1 MKCFCGTGLNAS
13 FYKTP
18 LVGKWRQLKWL
29 GLGQPHPSHDGLSL
43 SPPEVVFGVSL
54 VPISEYLVPVAQEGG
69 KYPYS
74 FHDMTFNFTF
84 VFEIIF

>member
-1 MKCFCGTGLNAS
+1 MFLWDRLECKLLQDTTG
-13 FYKTP
+13 
-18 LVGKWRQLKWL
+18 GKVETTEVAGPWAT
-29 GLGQPHPSHDGLSL
+29 PSHDGLSL

-74 FHDMTFNFTF
+74 FHDMTF
-84 VFEIIF
+84 